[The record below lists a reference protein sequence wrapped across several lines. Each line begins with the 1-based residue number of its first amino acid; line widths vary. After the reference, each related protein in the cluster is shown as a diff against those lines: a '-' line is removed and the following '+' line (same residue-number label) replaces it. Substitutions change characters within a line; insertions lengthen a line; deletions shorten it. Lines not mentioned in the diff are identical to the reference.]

1 MPSKPERPLPDS
13 VFGIIIVVLVA
24 LALLPRCVPDIIPG
38 LFPATSVASP
48 RQGSKLAR

>member
-1 MPSKPERPLPDS
+1 MPSKPERPLPDF
-13 VFGIIIVVLVA
+13 VFAAIIVVLLA
-24 LALLPRCVPDIIPG
+24 LALLPLCVPDVVPG